1 MVAYLLI
8 IKINLEWYL
17 DGAFGSVLW
26 FLLLVCGKVIA
37 TDIYMQSIQKQDGQI
52 RSLLSTDTYQRNNF

>member
-8 IKINLEWYL
+8 IKINWNDIWMEPSAVSSGFYCL
-17 DGAFGSVLW
+17 SVER
-26 FLLLVCGKVIA
+26 LLPQ
-37 TDIYMQSIQKQDGQI
+37 IYMQSIQKQDGQV